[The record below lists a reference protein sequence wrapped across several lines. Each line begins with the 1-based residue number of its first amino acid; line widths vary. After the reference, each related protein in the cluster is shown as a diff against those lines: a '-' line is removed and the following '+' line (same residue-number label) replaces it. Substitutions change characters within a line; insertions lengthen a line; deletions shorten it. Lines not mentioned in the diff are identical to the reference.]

1 MRICNGV
8 AAMINCVEY
17 YLPYHVINIH
27 KIVNCLNSCRPPPRA
42 GRRHTGAGAGRCYEV
57 CDLPPVTLAGG
68 WREEWGRGAV
78 ADVFLG
84 RHMSPGH
91 GRGWVMGRAVNDPS
105 RSCYVP
111 GRAPTSPC
119 CYFKN
124 VLRHYEETEQ
134 AFNHDKSM

>member
-27 KIVNCLNSCRPPPRA
+27 KIVNCLNSCRPQSRA
-42 GRRHTGAGAGRCYEV
+42 GRRHTGAGRCYEV

-68 WREEWGRGAV
+68 WREEGAG

-111 GRAPTSPC
+111 GKSP
-119 CYFKN
+119 YFSLLLFQKCIKT
-124 VLRHYEETEQ
+124 LC
-134 AFNHDKSM
+134 